1 MSNKYENLKF
11 IYLFF
16 FIIFCNDLSSQSIDP
31 NLKTK
36 GYFSIAH
43 PILTS
48 DANGIVYNFDH
59 QYTVA
64 FPMGI
69 NILKNNNL
77 AFSFEFAPTIKSV
90 GGITKETNFLFHP
103 GIIFRRPHNFN
114 FLTRA
119 AFETSGRFG
128 CTFVFNKVF
137 FKTNNY
143 SYWAAIPVPFRFGNN
158 APASVGIGLQFG
170 FTF

>member
-1 MSNKYENLKF
+1 MKINKL
-11 IYLFF
+11 
-16 FIIFCNDLSSQSIDP
+16 IILILVLIFYNSVQAQVIDP

-36 GYFSIAH
+36 GYFSFVH
-43 PILTS
+43 PIFTT
-48 DANGIVYNFDH
+48 DKNGIVYNFDH
-59 QYTVA
+59 KYTVS

-69 NILKNNNL
+69 NILKNKDI
-77 AFSFEFAPTIKSV
+77 AYSFEFIPTIKSEN
-90 GGITKETNFLFHP
+90 GLTKETNFTFHP
-103 GIIFRRPHNFN
+103 GIIFRRPNNFN

-137 FKTNNY
+137 YKTTNY
-143 SYWAAIPVPFRFGNN
+143 AYWIAIPIPFRFGNN
-158 APASVGIGLQFG
+158 APVSAGVGLQFG

>member
-1 MSNKYENLKF
+1 MNLKKLLAVLLICF
-11 IYLFF
+11 IGPLKA
-16 FIIFCNDLSSQSIDP
+16 QEVDP

-36 GYFSIAH
+36 GYFSIVH
-43 PILTS
+43 PIFTT
-48 DANGIVYNFDH
+48 DANGVVYNFDH

-69 NILKNNNL
+69 NILKSKTI
-77 AFSFEFAPTIKSV
+77 AYSFEFIPTIKAV
-90 GGITKETNFLFHP
+90 NGITKETNFTFHP
-103 GIIFRRPHNFN
+103 GVIFRRPHNFN

-128 CTFVFNKVF
+128 CTFVFNKAF
-137 FKTNNY
+137 YKTKDY
-143 SYWAAIPVPFRFGNN
+143 AYWFSVPVPFRFGNN
-158 APASVGIGLQFG
+158 APASAGLGIQLG